1 MPTINDKMDEY
12 IELLEY
18 QPIEKINEACI
29 HEASLGFLQGM
40 ILGTI
45 ITLLIWMY
53 YNNQIRR

>member
-1 MPTINDKMDEY
+1 MDEY
-12 IELLEY
+12 IELLEH
-18 QPIEKINEACI
+18 QPIEKINEVCI
-29 HEASLGFLQGM
+29 HEVSLGFLQGM